1 MVQDLLSECALDL
14 VTVATSVV
22 AMHQAIHSGIVF
34 SFFRNLADVL
44 GYIIQCALPI

>member
-22 AMHQAIHSGIVF
+22 AMHQAIHSGIVTVAT
-34 SFFRNLADVL
+34 SVVAMPWRIVV
-44 GYIIQCALPI
+44 